1 LVGAKKFSSALNK
14 AWEKTWPGLFVL
26 VILATLLPLL
36 SFSSGERYWPG
47 FYYAPFY
54 TNSVFSDPDVPA
66 ARSGLKPED
75 RVIGLNGVRI
85 EFLREIT
92 AEQGRAGG
100 SLSLVYEL
108 GRELAAIKV
117 PVEQVGW
124 GRLFDKWAVFI
135 LGGLGLAGLGW
146 RTRNRVTQVGALVFL
161 ASGDYWLNPGA
172 ERLSGFDPASFVASG
187 EWGMASSKWSTY
199 FYWPLWLALW
209 GVIAW
214 VLLGQLKVRRRILF
228 VLRALLGAFALADL
242 AVYIYEALRTA
253 RFNNPD
259 YITFH
264 IRAVWWPGWALVL
277 VLAIAAVIRLNRGSE
292 WRWWAGLVGLVI
304 FVLGFGAPIFYAV
317 EIPGPGAQWY
327 ALGLVLTSW
336 AWSYWGKAA
345 RPRSNSAG

>member
-1 LVGAKKFSSALNK
+1 MAAAKKFSAAL
-14 AWEKTWPGLFVL
+14 EKTWEIVWPALLAL
-26 VILATLLPLL
+26 VALATLLPLL
-36 SFSSGERYWPG
+36 SFSAGKRYWPG
-47 FYYAPFY
+47 FFYAPFY

-92 AEQGRAGG
+92 AAQGRAGG
-100 SLSLVYEL
+100 SVSLVYEL
-108 GRELAAIKV
+108 GRELASIKV
-117 PVEQVGW
+117 PVEQPGW

-135 LGGLGLAGLGW
+135 LGGLGLAAWVW
-146 RTRNRVTQVGALVFL
+146 RTRNRLAQVGALVL
-161 ASGDYWLNPGA
+161 IASGDYWLNPGA

-187 EWGMASSKWSTY
+187 EGWLASSKWSTY

-214 VLLGQLKVRRRILF
+214 GLIGRLQVPRRISF
-228 VLRALLGAFALADL
+228 ILRTLLAAFTLADL

-264 IRAVWWPGWALVL
+264 IRAVWWWGWALAFA
-277 VLAIAAVIRLNRGSE
+277 LAIAGVIRLNRSNG
-292 WRWWAGLVGLVI
+292 WREWAGLAGLVI
-304 FVLGFGAPIFYAV
+304 FVAGFGAPTFYAV
-317 EIPGPGAQWY
+317 EMPGPGPQWY
-327 ALGLVLTSW
+327 ALGLVLTGW
-336 AWSYWGKAA
+336 AWNYRGKAA